1 MRKKEGKKRL
11 TPAEEE
17 IMQILWKQGKGLVK
31 DILKDFNNPK
41 PAYNTVST
49 VLRVMEKKGFVAHN
63 KVGVFYEFY
72 PLIAKDK
79 YSKNQAKIMLK
90 NYYNNSLGEFV
101 GTFAKDLNV
110 SDDQLVKILVV
121 LEEKK

>member
-1 MRKKEGKKRL
+1 MRKKEAKKRL

-31 DILKDFNNPK
+31 DILKDFTNPK

-101 GTFAKDLNV
+101 GTFANDLNV
-110 SDDQLVKILVV
+110 SEEQLVKILAV
-121 LEEKK
+121 LGEKK

>member
-1 MRKKEGKKRL
+1 
-11 TPAEEE
+11 
-17 IMQILWKQGKGLVK
+17 MQILWKQGKGLVK

-72 PLIAKDK
+72 PLVAKDK

-90 NYYNNSLGEFV
+90 SYYNNSLGEFI
-101 GTFAKDLNV
+101 GSFAKDLNIPEDKLSQIV
-110 SDDQLVKILVV
+110 EALG
-121 LEEKK
+121 EKK